1 MTAAPLDLDL
11 RRYTRPLGEGTHLTV
26 WVALALLVLFGALRY
41 DNFLSV
47 NNAWSFLQY
56 NSMFV
61 LISVGMCLVIMTGG
75 IDLSV
80 GTVAALSSVVA
91 ALVSSQGLQLALPAG
106 MATGLLVGAVNA
118 GLIVGLRLPPFMATL
133 ATMLA
138 AKGLALVLSD
148 NRAVSVDW
156 TSNFTWLGM
165 NKVAAPEWMPGALAS
180 AVGALGQVLPWSML
194 IALLVVVVAW
204 VLLEKTSLGRTV
216 LAVGG
221 NAEAAH
227 LMGLK
232 TGRAVVF
239 VYLFSGACAGLA
251 GVCLA
256 SGYGAGQPLEGM
268 GWELAAIAA
277 VVVGGTLLTGGMG
290 SIPATVAGALL
301 FGLVFNLLNFENGKG
316 LISLSAYWQSVIRGA
331 FLLVVILLQ
340 VRLARPFTPKA

>member
-1 MTAAPLDLDL
+1 MTAGALDINL
-11 RRYTRPLGEGTHLTV
+11 RRFMRPLGGGTHLTV
-26 WVALALLVLFGALRY
+26 WVALALLILLGVMRY
-41 DNFLSV
+41 ENFDTAYNVS
-47 NNAWSFLQY
+47 SFLGY
-56 NSMFV
+56 NSMFI

-91 ALVSSQGLQLALPAG
+91 ALLSPYGLIVALPAG
-106 MATGLLVGAVNA
+106 VLTGLLVGAINA

-133 ATMLA
+133 ASMLA
-138 AKGLALVLSD
+138 AKGLALVVSQ
-148 NRAVSVDW
+148 NRAVPVDW
-156 TSNFTWLGM
+156 TSDFTALGM
-165 NKVAAPEWMPGALAS
+165 NKIGPLV
-180 AVGALGQVLPWSML
+180 PWT
-194 IALLVVVVAW
+194 IVVALLVVVAAW
-204 VLLEKTSLGRTV
+204 YILEKTSLGRTV

-232 TGRAVVF
+232 TARALIF

-251 GVCLA
+251 GVFLA
-256 SGYGAGQPLEGM
+256 SGYGAGQPLEGL

-301 FGLVFNLLNFENGKG
+301 FGLVFNLLNFENGLG
-316 LISLSAYWQSVIRGA
+316 VISLSAYWQSVIRGA

-340 VRLARPFTPKA
+340 VRLARPRTSKA

>member
-1 MTAAPLDLDL
+1 MSALDLDL
-11 RRYTRPLGEGTHLTV
+11 RRFMRPLGGATHLTV
-26 WVALALLVLFGALRY
+26 WVALGLLVLFGALRY
-41 DNFLSV
+41 DNFLGV
-47 NNAWSFLQY
+47 ANVWTFLQY

-91 ALVSSQGLQLALPAG
+91 ALLSPQGLQVALPAG
-106 MATGLLVGAVNA
+106 VATGLAVGAVNA
-118 GLIVGLRLPPFMATL
+118 GLILGLRLPPFMATL

-138 AKGLALVLSD
+138 ARGLALVLSD

-156 TSNFTWLGM
+156 ASNFTGLGM
-165 NKVAAPEWMPGALAS
+165 TKLSVAPEAPLAGAVN
-180 AVGALGQVLPWSML
+180 AVGALLPWTIL
-194 IALLVVVVAW
+194 IALAVVVVAW
-204 VLLEKTSLGRTV
+204 AVLEKTSLGRTI

-221 NAEAAH
+221 NAEAAR
-227 LMGLK
+227 LMGLE
-232 TGRAVVF
+232 TGHAVGF

-251 GVCLA
+251 GVYLA
-256 SGYGAGQPLEGM
+256 SGYGAGQPLEGV

-290 SIPATVAGALL
+290 SVPATVAGALL

-316 LISLSAYWQSVIRGA
+316 LISLSAHWQSVIRGA

-340 VRLARPFTPKA
+340 VRLARPRA

>member
-1 MTAAPLDLDL
+1 MTAGALDLNL
-11 RRYTRPLGEGTHLTV
+11 RRYMRPLGGGTHLTV
-26 WVALALLVLFGALRY
+26 WVALALLILLGYLRY
-41 DNFLSV
+41 DNFLSAY
-47 NNAWSFLQY
+47 NISSFLGY

-80 GTVAALSSVVA
+80 GAVAALASVVA
-91 ALVSSQGLQLALPAG
+91 ALLSPLGLVVALPAG
-106 MATGLLVGAVNA
+106 MLTGLVAGGINA

-138 AKGLALVLSD
+138 ARGTSLVVS
-148 NRAVSVDW
+148 NRQAVAVDW
-156 TSNFTWLGM
+156 TSDFTALGM
-165 NKVAAPEWMPGALAS
+165 NKIGTLV
-180 AVGALGQVLPWSML
+180 PWS
-194 IALLVVVVAW
+194 IVVAVLVVVIAW
-204 VLLEKTSLGRTV
+204 AILEKTSLGRTV

-232 TGRAVVF
+232 TSRALIF

-251 GVCLA
+251 GVFLA
-256 SGYGAGQPLEGM
+256 SGYGAGQPLEGQ

-290 SIPATVAGALL
+290 SVPATVAGALL
-301 FGLVFNLLNFENGKG
+301 FGLVFNLLNFENGLG
-316 LISLSAYWQSVIRGA
+316 VISLSAYWQSVIRGA
-331 FLLVVILLQ
+331 FLLIVILLQ
-340 VRLARPFTPKA
+340 VRLARPATAKG